1 LTVPA
6 GGRRPPRNWAGNLT
20 YGAARILDP
29 GSVEEL
35 RDVIRDAGRIRPLG
49 TRHAFSDVADTT
61 GTLISTRTLR
71 RRLELDRVARTVTV
85 DGGST
90 YGDVCGALD
99 AAGFALPNLAS
110 LPHISIAGACATATH
125 GSGPRLGSL
134 ATAVRAVE
142 LVTPGGDL
150 RRFER
155 RGTAE
160 RAGETA
166 PGDPT
171 AGGAVVSLGALG
183 VVTAITLAVEPAYQV
198 RQDVFED
205 IGFDR
210 ALDGFEDLMAAGT
223 SVSLFTDWRRPA
235 FHQAWVKRRVDD
247 DGSGD
252 GSPSDVP
259 PVLRDA
265 RRATTDVHPIPGMS
279 PEACTVQRGIPGPWH
294 ERLPHFR
301 MDHVPSAGDELQS
314 EWFIARADAPAALA
328 GLLAIARQLA
338 PLTLVTEVRTVAADR
353 DWLSPATGR
362 DSATIHFT
370 WRPDASSVLALRPEV
385 ERILAPFDPRPHWG
399 KLFGLAPE
407 RVRDA
412 YPERA
417 RFVALAE
424 ELDPDHRLRNP
435 FLDRYVFGPD

>member
-1 LTVPA
+1 LTVP
-6 GGRRPPRNWAGNLT
+6 GGARRPLGTWAGNLT
-20 YGAARILDP
+20 YGAARILEP
-29 GSVEEL
+29 ASVHEL

-61 GTLISTRTLR
+61 GTLLSV
-71 RRLELDRVARTVTV
+71 RRLPRRFDLDRAAGTATV
-85 DGGST
+85 DGGAT
-90 YGDVCGALD
+90 YGEVCGPLD
-99 AAGFALPNLAS
+99 AAGYALHNLAS

-134 ATAVRAVE
+134 ATAVRAME
-142 LVTPGGDL
+142 LVTASGDL

-155 RGTAE
+155 GGAS
-160 RAGETA
+160 ETNAA
-166 PGDPT
+166 PEDPP
-171 AGGAVVSLGALG
+171 ADGAVVSLGALG
-183 VVTAITLAVEPAYQV
+183 LVTAITLAVEPAYQV

-205 IGFDR
+205 VPFDR
-210 ALDGFEDLMAAGT
+210 VLDRFEEIIAAGT
-223 SVSLFTDWRRPA
+223 SVSLFTGWSRPV
-235 FHQAWVKRRVDD
+235 FHQVWVKRRVEDD
-247 DGSGD
+247 DLGGDAPGGISGALVD
-252 GSPSDVP
+252 MR
-259 PVLRDA
+259 LA
-265 RRATTDVHPIPGMS
+265 ATDVHPIPGMS
-279 PEACTVQRGIPGPWH
+279 PDACTTQRGIPGPWH

-301 MDHVPSAGDELQS
+301 MDQVPSAGDELQS

-328 GLLAIARQLA
+328 GLAAIRRRLA
-338 PLTLVTEVRTVAADR
+338 PLTLVSEVRTVAADR

-370 WRPDASSVLALRPEV
+370 WRPDTSAVLALLPEV

-407 RVRDA
+407 RVRAAFPD
-412 YPERA
+412 RT

-424 ELDPDHRLRNP
+424 EMDPERRLRNP

>member
-6 GGRRPPRNWAGNLT
+6 GERRPPRNWAGNLI
-20 YGAARILDP
+20 YGAARILEP
-29 GSVEEL
+29 GSVDEL

-49 TRHAFSDVADTT
+49 TRHAFSDLADTT
-61 GTLISTRTLR
+61 GTLISARTLP
-71 RRLELDRVARTVTV
+71 RRLELDGAARTVTV
-85 DGGST
+85 DGGAT
-90 YGDVCGALD
+90 YGEVCGTLD
-99 AAGFALPNLAS
+99 AAGFALHNLAS

-134 ATAVRAVE
+134 ATAVRGVE

-160 RAGETA
+160 RAGATA
-166 PGDPT
+166 PVDPT
-171 AGGAVVSLGALG
+171 ADGVVVSLGALG

-198 RQDVFED
+198 RQDVFEN
-205 IGFDR
+205 IGFDQV
-210 ALDGFEDLMAAGT
+210 LDGFEDVMAAGA
-223 SVSLFTDWRRPA
+223 SVSLFTDWVRPE
-235 FHQAWVKRRVDD
+235 FHQVWLKRRVDD

-252 GSPSDVP
+252 GSPRVLP
-259 PVLRDA
+259 AVLRDA

-314 EWFIARADAPAALA
+314 EWFLARADAPAALA
-328 GLLAIARQLA
+328 GLSAIRGRLA
-338 PLTLVTEVRTVAADR
+338 PLTLVTEVRTVAADH

-370 WRPDASSVLALRPEV
+370 WRPDTSSVLAVLPEI

-407 RVRDA
+407 RVRAA

-424 ELDPDHRLRNP
+424 ELDPDRRLRNP

>member
-1 LTVPA
+1 MTFPA
-6 GGRRPPRNWAGNLT
+6 ADRRPLRNWAGNLT
-20 YGAARILDP
+20 YGAARILEPETVD
-29 GSVEEL
+29 EL

-49 TRHAFSDVADTT
+49 TRHAFSDVADTM
-61 GTLISTRTLR
+61 GTQVSVRRLP
-71 RRLELDRVARTVTV
+71 RRLELDGAAGTVTV
-85 DGGST
+85 DGGAT
-90 YGDVCGALD
+90 YGEVCGGLD
-99 AAGFALPNLAS
+99 AAGYALHNLAS
-110 LPHISIAGACATATH
+110 LSHISIAGACATATH

-155 RGTAE
+155 RGTGG
-160 RAGETA
+160 RAGQTA
-166 PGDPT
+166 PDDPT
-171 AGGAVVSLGALG
+171 ANGAVVSLGALG
-183 VVTAITLAVEPAYQV
+183 VVTAITLAVEPAYEV

-205 IGFDR
+205 VPFDGV
-210 ALDGFEDLMAAGT
+210 LDRFEEIVAAGT
-223 SVSLFTDWRRPA
+223 SVSLFTDWSGAA
-235 FHQAWVKRRVDD
+235 FHQVWVKRRVDD
-247 DGSGD
+247 GPGGGD
-252 GSPSDVP
+252 PADP
-259 PVLRDA
+259 PAALRDA
-265 RRATTDVHPIPGMS
+265 RRAATDVHPIHGMA
-279 PEACTVQRGIPGPWH
+279 PEACTIQRGIPGPWH

-301 MDHVPSAGDELQS
+301 MDQVPSAGDELQS
-314 EWFIARADAPAALA
+314 EWFVARGNAPAALA
-328 GLLAIARQLA
+328 GLAALSRRLA

-353 DWLSPATGR
+353 DWLSPATCR

-370 WRPDASSVLALRPEV
+370 WRPDTTSVLALLPEI
-385 ERILAPFDPRPHWG
+385 ERILAPYDPRPHWG

-424 ELDPDHRLRNP
+424 ALDPERRLQNP

>member
-1 LTVPA
+1 MPP
-6 GGRRPPRNWAGNLT
+6 GGRRPARNWAGNLT
-20 YGAARILDP
+20 YGAARILEP
-29 GSVEEL
+29 HSVEEL
-35 RDVIRDAGRIRPLG
+35 RDVIREAGRIRPLG
-49 TRHAFSDVADTT
+49 TRHAFSGVADTT

-71 RRLELDRVARTVTV
+71 RRLELDRAARRVTV
-85 DGGST
+85 DGGAT
-90 YGDVCGALD
+90 YGEVCGALD
-99 AAGFALPNLAS
+99 AAGYALHNLAS

-125 GSGPRLGSL
+125 GSGPHLGSL

-155 RGTAE
+155 RGTAGL
-160 RAGETA
+160 AGEIA
-166 PGDPT
+166 PGDST
-171 AGGAVVSLGALG
+171 ADGAVVSVGALG
-183 VVTAITLAVEPAYQV
+183 VVTALTLAVEPAYQV
-198 RQDVFED
+198 RQEVFED
-205 IGFDR
+205 VGFDR
-210 ALDGFEDLMAAGT
+210 VLGGFDDVMAAAT
-223 SVSLFTDWRRPA
+223 SVSLFTDWSRPA
-235 FHQAWVKRRVDD
+235 FHQVWVKRRVAD

-252 GSPSDVP
+252 GSPSDLP
-259 PVLRDA
+259 AVLREA

-279 PEACTVQRGIPGPWH
+279 PEACTVQRGVPGPWH

-328 GLLAIARQLA
+328 GLSAIRGRLA
-338 PLTLVTEVRTVAADR
+338 PLTLVTEIRTVAADC

-370 WRPDASSVLALRPEV
+370 WRPDSSSVLALLPEI

-424 ELDPDHRLRNP
+424 ELDPDRRLRNP
-435 FLDRYVFGPD
+435 FLERYVFGPD